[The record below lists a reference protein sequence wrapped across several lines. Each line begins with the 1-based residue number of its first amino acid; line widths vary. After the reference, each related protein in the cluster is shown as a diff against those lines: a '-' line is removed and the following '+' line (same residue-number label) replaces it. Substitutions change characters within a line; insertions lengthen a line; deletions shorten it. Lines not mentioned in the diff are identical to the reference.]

1 VSLEVIKEKRVVR
14 SFCFRVAFF
23 SLDACLSL
31 ISGGADL
38 CGLRILCGACSYQR
52 RREAEAR
59 SKLQDPDL
67 SDSRDMFVL
76 CGADYKCRTEEALW
90 VKRKCNYVRTECV

>member
-1 VSLEVIKEKRVVR
+1 MSLEVIKKKKRLVR
-14 SFCFRVAFF
+14 SFCFRVACF
-23 SLDACLSL
+23 SWMLACL
-31 ISGGADL
+31 ISGDADL
-38 CGLRILCGACSYQR
+38 CGIRILCGACSYQR

-76 CGADYKCRTEEALW
+76 CGADYKCRIEEALW

>member
-1 VSLEVIKEKRVVR
+1 M
-14 SFCFRVAFF
+14 
-23 SLDACLSL
+23 
-31 ISGGADL
+31 
-38 CGLRILCGACSYQR
+38 GACSYQR

-76 CGADYKCRTEEALW
+76 CGADYKCRIQEALW
-90 VKRKCNYVRTECV
+90 VNASAITCARNVFEFESVPSRGHYRVQLLPLQI